1 MFFSENIFLFFP
13 IKFKNMKILYYIN
26 CIIILVIFISIK
38 SNSESYSKL
47 TGIIEKN
54 LNNIKR
60 INESIKS
67 YQQSNDLFHNTKKE
81 IKNNTHG
88 KELFENEFNYM
99 KNISLNNNNKLKD
112 ESLYKRL
119 IPETLFKYSE
129 NISCFN
135 FISVKTMAK
144 DDTGNFVS
152 ILLLTCQNNSIIIS
166 DLLGNIFS
174 VYNTSYRINDIITFK
189 QNDINY
195 FYLISKNYTKIKK
208 YIFFYNI
215 YSNNTNNSIN
225 KINDIINKR
234 TYSEDETREKIESFS
249 YELYDLYKQNI
260 NSKHV
265 EIIDDEKS
273 KFILNKTNNEYI
285 INITPIT
292 IKGSNYLIVI
302 TNQYTFYKLNFK
314 NLDIVYQTKVEFNY
328 ANEISYILK
337 PIPMNFFYILFNK
350 EEKGYKIIKYENSSM
365 IGKCDLFEEN
375 SEEKIK
381 NYFFDEKSKT
391 IYIISSLNKI
401 YLSIP
406 MLITSQESKNKNTCK
421 TVLLSEL
428 NNKIKVN
435 NENNFDMSLLNKK
448 LMITKDGI
456 NYDII
461 DITKI
466 GDVDNNNKLQSK
478 LYEMNKYI
486 KEKNNFPP
494 LIIKDNK
501 NFLFLKQIDNNSLI
515 LFVFYEKN
523 AKIYKTEAPT
533 FNFKVPIILVA
544 FAIILIWNYIKSKN
558 EDTGND
564 LNKFKNKYY

>member
-1 MFFSENIFLFFP
+1 
-13 IKFKNMKILYYIN
+13 MKKLYYLN
-26 CIIILVIFISIK
+26 CIIILVILIPIK

-47 TGIIEKN
+47 SEIIQKN
-54 LNNIKR
+54 LNNKKKISEYIKT
-60 INESIKS
+60 
-67 YQQSNDLFHNTKKE
+67 YQQSNDLFHIIKKI
-81 IKNNTHG
+81 IKNNTLG
-88 KELFENEFNYM
+88 KELFENQFNYM
-99 KNISLNNNNKLKD
+99 KNLSLNNNNKLKD

-119 IPETLFKYSE
+119 IPETLFKYNE

-135 FISVKTMAK
+135 LISVKTMAK

-152 ILLLTCQNNSIIIS
+152 ILLLICQNNSIIIS

-174 VYNTSYRINDIITFK
+174 IYNTSYIINDIITFK

-195 FYLISKNYTKIKK
+195 FYLISENYTTIKK

-215 YSNNTNNSIN
+215 YSNNTNNNTNNSNN
-225 KINDIINKR
+225 KINNIINIQ
-234 TYSEDETREKIESFS
+234 TYTEDEKREKIESFS

-260 NSKHV
+260 NSKHT
-265 EIIDDEKS
+265 EIIEDVNS
-273 KFILNKTNNEYI
+273 QFNLNKTNKEYI

-302 TNQYTFYKLNFK
+302 TNEYSFYKLNFK
-314 NLDIVYQTKVEFNY
+314 NLDIIYHTKIKFNY
-328 ANEISYILK
+328 TNDISYILK

-350 EEKGYKIIKYENSSM
+350 AEKGYKVIKYENSSF

-406 MLITSQESKNKNTCK
+406 MLITTHESKNKNSCK

-428 NNKIKVN
+428 NNKIT
-435 NENNFDMSLLNKK
+435 ENNKNNFYIDISLLNKK
-448 LMITKDGI
+448 LMITQDGI
-456 NYDII
+456 NYEII
-461 DITKI
+461 DVTKI
-466 GDVDNNNKLQSK
+466 GEVDNNNKLQSK
-478 LYEMNKYI
+478 FYEMNKYV
-486 KEKNNFPP
+486 KEKNNFSP

-501 NFLFLKQIDNNSLI
+501 NFLFLKQISKNSLV
-515 LFVFYEKN
+515 LFIFYEKN
-523 AKIYKTEAPT
+523 SKIYKTEATT

-544 FAIILIWNYIKSKN
+544 FTFILIWNYIKDKN
-558 EDTGND
+558 ENSEND
-564 LNKFKNKYY
+564 FNKFKNKYY